1 LFCVQV
7 GDKGLTE
14 ESADK
19 IGKLV
24 QKRGKPLELLAEL
37 NKEDSP
43 FRGNASSEK
52 ALDELNQ
59 LFAYMN
65 VGKCLNRF
73 VFDLS
78 LARGLDYYTGVI
90 FEAVFVGAVK
100 VYNMLLWSAK

>member
-1 LFCVQV
+1 MYPCQV
-7 GDKGLTE
+7 KDKGLTE

-24 QKRGKPLELLAEL
+24 QKRGKPMELLAEL

-43 FRGNASSEK
+43 FHGNAASEK

-59 LFAYMN
+59 LFTYMD

-90 FEAVFVGAVK
+90 FEATFVGTVK
-100 VYNMLLWSAK
+100 VYN